1 MRTARPARQSSSSA
15 VVASVATVLAA
26 VAALSL
32 GSVGC
37 TRHVDAPVPAVAPP
51 ADNSIVLNASQLGAL
66 KLATVATRRFKAQH
80 TAVGTIDFD
89 ENAAVQVF
97 SPYAGRIIQA
107 FADIGDDVARG
118 RTLYTIDSPDLLQA
132 ESTLITA
139 AGQADLTAAALARAQ
154 DLYAHEGMAQKD
166 YQQAISDDMSAQG
179 ALKAVRDAVRI
190 YGKTN
195 GDIDIM
201 IVKRKVDSTLVIP
214 SPIAGRVTARFAQPG
229 LLVQPGGTPAPY
241 TVADLAT
248 LWMLANV
255 PESEVALLRV
265 GQPVTVTVASLDGQ
279 EFQGSIKTVG
289 ESLDPN
295 THTALVRSEV
305 HDPQHRLRPGM
316 MATFVIQTGDPADS
330 VAIPVNG
337 VVREGDGTMSVWVT
351 TDRQKFIRRTVTVGL
366 QQDGFDQIQDGL
378 RSGELAVTDGA
389 ILLSNLLSGSGGDD

>member
-1 MRTARPARQSSSSA
+1 MRTARPARQPSNSA
-15 VVASVATVLAA
+15 AVLAF
-26 VAALSL
+26 VVVLLLS
-32 GSVGC
+32 SVSC
-37 TRHVDAPVPAVAPP
+37 TRHTDAPAAAAAPP

-66 KLATVATRRFKAQH
+66 KLAIVGTRHFKVQH
-80 TAVGTIDFD
+80 SAVGTIDFD

-107 FADIGDDVARG
+107 FADIGEDVARG

-166 YQQAISDDMSAQG
+166 YQQAVSDDMSAQG
-179 ALKAVRDAVRI
+179 ALKATRDAVRI
-190 YGKTN
+190 FGKTD
-195 GDIDIM
+195 GDIDAM

-229 LLVQPGGTPAPY
+229 LLVQPGNTPAPY
-241 TVADLAT
+241 TVADLGT

-265 GQPVTVTVASLDGQ
+265 GQAVTVTVASLDGQ

-295 THTALVRSEV
+295 THTAVVRSEV
-305 HDPQHRLRPGM
+305 RDPQHRLRPGM
-316 MATFVIQTGDPADS
+316 MATFVIQTGEPADS
-330 VAIPVNG
+330 VALPVNG

-351 TDRQKFIRRTVTVGL
+351 TDRQKFIRRTVIVGL
-366 QQDGFDQIQDGL
+366 QQDGFDQIQAGL
-378 RSGELAVTDGA
+378 RGGELAVTDGA